1 MVSLKSFVEDLR
13 EERREKSER
22 QMRVFTLMLSV
33 LFLVLSIWASSL

>member
-13 EERREKSER
+13 EERREKNER
-22 QMRVFTLMLSV
+22 QMRVFTLMLSL